1 MLVGLS
7 AASLLHGCFYLVP
20 VPYAQPHP
28 SPERVSVFPEPS
40 TTVNLT
46 TAGQAVLVVV
56 QDDDPVSFIWA
67 LSRDGY
73 VGTATPIPNDDP
85 TIQGSQL
92 HLDYDVGLDQ
102 QTLSCVISD
111 GVSEAVTYTW
121 QLEVL

>member
-1 MLVGLS
+1 MSLVAVALLS
-7 AASLLHGCFYLVP
+7 GCFYLVP

-46 TAGQAVLVVV
+46 SAGQAVLVVV
-56 QDDDPVSFIWA
+56 QDEDPVSFIWA

-73 VGTATPIPNDDP
+73 VGTATPIPNEDS

-92 HLDYDVGLDQ
+92 HLDYDPGLDQ